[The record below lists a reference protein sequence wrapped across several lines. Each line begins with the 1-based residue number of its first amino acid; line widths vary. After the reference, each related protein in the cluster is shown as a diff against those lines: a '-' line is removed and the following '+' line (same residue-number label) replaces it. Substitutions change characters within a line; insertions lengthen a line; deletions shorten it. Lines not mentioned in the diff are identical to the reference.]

1 MGNDEF
7 SEISLALIVG
17 LLALFPIM
25 LLFWWAYGSDEEDND
40 TFKA

>member
-17 LLALFPIM
+17 ILALFPVM
-25 LLFWWAYGSDEEDND
+25 LLLWWAYGSEEEESD